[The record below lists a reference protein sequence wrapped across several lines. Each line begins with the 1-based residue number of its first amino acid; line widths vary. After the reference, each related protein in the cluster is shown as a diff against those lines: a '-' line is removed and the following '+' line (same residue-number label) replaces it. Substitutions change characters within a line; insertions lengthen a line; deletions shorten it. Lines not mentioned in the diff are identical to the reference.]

1 MFGYIRPL
9 ECELRVREQAE
20 YRGTYC
26 GLCKSIGI
34 RYGQIERLTLSY
46 DCAFLALVLALGLV
60 WSVVGQGGLQ
70 RASERAASHAIE
82 GAGAVD
88 GIRDLVLF

>member
-1 MFGYIRPL
+1 MREGKRRPSCL
-9 ECELRVREQAE
+9 AVDEAGQSSVE
-20 YRGTYC
+20 YALVLG
-26 GLCKSIGI
+26 
-34 RYGQIERLTLSY
+34 
-46 DCAFLALVLALGLV
+46 AFLALVLALGLV
-60 WSVVGQGGLQ
+60 WGVVGQGGLQ

>member
-1 MFGYIRPL
+1 MREGKRRPSCL
-9 ECELRVREQAE
+9 AVDEAGQSSVE
-20 YRGTYC
+20 YALVLG
-26 GLCKSIGI
+26 
-34 RYGQIERLTLSY
+34 
-46 DCAFLALVLALGLV
+46 AFLALVLALGLV
-60 WSVVGQGGLQ
+60 WSIVGQGGLQ

>member
-1 MFGYIRPL
+1 MREGKRRPSCL
-9 ECELRVREQAE
+9 AVDEAGQSSME
-20 YRGTYC
+20 YALVLG
-26 GLCKSIGI
+26 
-34 RYGQIERLTLSY
+34 
-46 DCAFLALVLALGLV
+46 AFLALVLALGLV

>member
-1 MFGYIRPL
+1 MRESKRRPSCL
-9 ECELRVREQAE
+9 AVDEAGQSSVE
-20 YRGTYC
+20 YALVLG
-26 GLCKSIGI
+26 
-34 RYGQIERLTLSY
+34 
-46 DCAFLALVLALGLV
+46 AFLALVLALGLV

-88 GIRDLVLF
+88 GVRDLVLF

>member
-1 MFGYIRPL
+1 MLG
-9 ECELRVREQAE
+9 
-20 YRGTYC
+20 
-26 GLCKSIGI
+26 
-34 RYGQIERLTLSY
+34 
-46 DCAFLALVLALGLV
+46 AFLALVLALGLV

>member
-1 MFGYIRPL
+1 MRESKGRPSCL
-9 ECELRVREQAE
+9 AGDEAGQSSVE
-20 YRGTYC
+20 YALVLG
-26 GLCKSIGI
+26 
-34 RYGQIERLTLSY
+34 
-46 DCAFLALVLALGLV
+46 AFLALVLALGLV

>member
-1 MFGYIRPL
+1 MREGKRRPSCL
-9 ECELRVREQAE
+9 AVDEAGQSSVE
-20 YRGTYC
+20 YALVLG
-26 GLCKSIGI
+26 
-34 RYGQIERLTLSY
+34 
-46 DCAFLALVLALGLV
+46 AFLALVLALGLV
-60 WSVVGQGGLQ
+60 WSVVGQGGPQ

>member
-1 MFGYIRPL
+1 M
-9 ECELRVREQAE
+9 REGKRRTSCLAVDEAGQSSVE
-20 YRGTYC
+20 YALVLG
-26 GLCKSIGI
+26 
-34 RYGQIERLTLSY
+34 
-46 DCAFLALVLALGLV
+46 AFLALVLALGLV

>member
-1 MFGYIRPL
+1 MRESKRRPSCL
-9 ECELRVREQAE
+9 AVDEVGQSSVE
-20 YRGTYC
+20 YALVLG
-26 GLCKSIGI
+26 
-34 RYGQIERLTLSY
+34 
-46 DCAFLALVLALGLV
+46 AFLALVLALGLV
-60 WSVVGQGGLQ
+60 WGVVGQGGLQ

>member
-1 MFGYIRPL
+1 MREIKRRPSCL
-9 ECELRVREQAE
+9 AVDEAGQSSVE
-20 YRGTYC
+20 YALVLG
-26 GLCKSIGI
+26 
-34 RYGQIERLTLSY
+34 
-46 DCAFLALVLALGLV
+46 AFLALVLALGLV

-82 GAGAVD
+82 GAGAFD

>member
-1 MFGYIRPL
+1 MREGKRRPSCL
-9 ECELRVREQAE
+9 VVDEAGQSSVE
-20 YRGTYC
+20 YALVLG
-26 GLCKSIGI
+26 
-34 RYGQIERLTLSY
+34 
-46 DCAFLALVLALGLV
+46 AFLALVLALGLV

-88 GIRDLVLF
+88 GICDLVLF

>member
-1 MFGYIRPL
+1 MREAKRRPSCL
-9 ECELRVREQAE
+9 AVDEAGQSSVE
-20 YRGTYC
+20 YALVLG
-26 GLCKSIGI
+26 
-34 RYGQIERLTLSY
+34 
-46 DCAFLALVLALGLV
+46 AFLALVLALGLV

>member
-1 MFGYIRPL
+1 MWEGKRRPSCL
-9 ECELRVREQAE
+9 AVDEAGQSSVE
-20 YRGTYC
+20 YALVLG
-26 GLCKSIGI
+26 
-34 RYGQIERLTLSY
+34 
-46 DCAFLALVLALGLV
+46 AFLALVLALGLV

>member
-1 MFGYIRPL
+1 MRESKRRPSCL
-9 ECELRVREQAE
+9 AADEAGQSSVE
-20 YRGTYC
+20 YALVLG
-26 GLCKSIGI
+26 S
-34 RYGQIERLTLSY
+34 
-46 DCAFLALVLALGLV
+46 FLALVLALGLV

>member
-1 MFGYIRPL
+1 MREGKRRPSCL
-9 ECELRVREQAE
+9 AVDEAGQSSVE
-20 YRGTYC
+20 YALVLG
-26 GLCKSIGI
+26 
-34 RYGQIERLTLSY
+34 
-46 DCAFLALVLALGLV
+46 AFLALVLALGLV

-70 RASERAASHAIE
+70 RASEREASHAIE

>member
-1 MFGYIRPL
+1 M
-9 ECELRVREQAE
+9 E
-20 YRGTYC
+20 YALVLG
-26 GLCKSIGI
+26 
-34 RYGQIERLTLSY
+34 
-46 DCAFLALVLALGLV
+46 AFLALVLALGLV

>member
-1 MFGYIRPL
+1 MEGFLCGRARGALAAWPWT
-9 ECELRVREQAE
+9 RRAGQSVE
-20 YRGTYC
+20 YALVLG
-26 GLCKSIGI
+26 
-34 RYGQIERLTLSY
+34 
-46 DCAFLALVLALGLV
+46 AFLALVLALGFV
-60 WSVVGQGGLQ
+60 WGVVGQGGLQ

>member
-1 MFGYIRPL
+1 MDEAGQSS
-9 ECELRVREQAE
+9 VE
-20 YRGTYC
+20 YALVLG
-26 GLCKSIGI
+26 
-34 RYGQIERLTLSY
+34 
-46 DCAFLALVLALGLV
+46 AFLALVLALGLV

>member
-1 MFGYIRPL
+1 MREGKRRPSCL
-9 ECELRVREQAE
+9 AVAE
-20 YRGTYC
+20 A
-26 GLCKSIGI
+26 
-34 RYGQIERLTLSY
+34 GQSSVEYALVLG
-46 DCAFLALVLALGLV
+46 AFLALVLALGLV

-82 GAGAVD
+82 GAGVVD

>member
-1 MFGYIRPL
+1 MRESKRRPSCL
-9 ECELRVREQAE
+9 AVDEAGQSSVE
-20 YRGTYC
+20 YALVLG
-26 GLCKSIGI
+26 
-34 RYGQIERLTLSY
+34 
-46 DCAFLALVLALGLV
+46 AFLALVLALGLV

-88 GIRDLVLF
+88 GIRDFVLF

>member
-1 MFGYIRPL
+1 MREGKRRPSCL
-9 ECELRVREQAE
+9 AVDEA
-20 YRGTYC
+20 
-26 GLCKSIGI
+26 
-34 RYGQIERLTLSY
+34 GQSSVEHALVLG
-46 DCAFLALVLALGLV
+46 AFLALVLALGLV

>member
-1 MFGYIRPL
+1 M
-9 ECELRVREQAE
+9 RESKRCPSCLAVDEAGQSSVE
-20 YRGTYC
+20 YALVLG
-26 GLCKSIGI
+26 
-34 RYGQIERLTLSY
+34 
-46 DCAFLALVLALGLV
+46 AFLALVLALGLV

-88 GIRDLVLF
+88 GIRDLALF

>member
-1 MFGYIRPL
+1 MQEGKRRPSCL
-9 ECELRVREQAE
+9 AVDEAGQSSVE
-20 YRGTYC
+20 YALVLG
-26 GLCKSIGI
+26 
-34 RYGQIERLTLSY
+34 
-46 DCAFLALVLALGLV
+46 AFLALVLALGLV

>member
-1 MFGYIRPL
+1 MREGKRRPSCL
-9 ECELRVREQAE
+9 AVDEAGQSSAE
-20 YRGTYC
+20 YALVLG
-26 GLCKSIGI
+26 
-34 RYGQIERLTLSY
+34 
-46 DCAFLALVLALGLV
+46 AFLALVLALGLV

>member
-1 MFGYIRPL
+1 MREGKRRPSCL
-9 ECELRVREQAE
+9 AVDEAGQSSVE
-20 YRGTYC
+20 YALVLG
-26 GLCKSIGI
+26 
-34 RYGQIERLTLSY
+34 
-46 DCAFLALVLALGLV
+46 AFLALVLALGLV
-60 WSVVGQGGLQ
+60 WSVVGHGGLQ

>member
-1 MFGYIRPL
+1 MREGKRRPSCL
-9 ECELRVREQAE
+9 AVDEAGQSSVE
-20 YRGTYC
+20 YALVLG
-26 GLCKSIGI
+26 
-34 RYGQIERLTLSY
+34 
-46 DCAFLALVLALGLV
+46 AFLALVLALGLV

-82 GAGAVD
+82 GAGAVE

>member
-1 MFGYIRPL
+1 MRESKRRPSCL
-9 ECELRVREQAE
+9 AVDEEGQSSVE
-20 YRGTYC
+20 YALVLG
-26 GLCKSIGI
+26 
-34 RYGQIERLTLSY
+34 
-46 DCAFLALVLALGLV
+46 AFLALVLALGLV

>member
-1 MFGYIRPL
+1 MRESKRRPSCL
-9 ECELRVREQAE
+9 AVDEAGQSSVE
-20 YRGTYC
+20 YALVLG
-26 GLCKSIGI
+26 
-34 RYGQIERLTLSY
+34 
-46 DCAFLALVLALGLV
+46 AFLALVFALGLV

-70 RASERAASHAIE
+70 HASERAASHAIE

>member
-1 MFGYIRPL
+1 MREGKRRPSCL
-9 ECELRVREQAE
+9 AVDEAGQSSVE
-20 YRGTYC
+20 YALVLG
-26 GLCKSIGI
+26 
-34 RYGQIERLTLSY
+34 
-46 DCAFLALVLALGLV
+46 AFLALVLALGLV
-60 WSVVGQGGLQ
+60 WSVVGQGRLQ

>member
-1 MFGYIRPL
+1 MREGKRRPSCL
-9 ECELRVREQAE
+9 AVDEAGQSSVE
-20 YRGTYC
+20 YALVLG
-26 GLCKSIGI
+26 
-34 RYGQIERLTLSY
+34 
-46 DCAFLALVLALGLV
+46 AFLALVLALGLV

-82 GAGAVD
+82 GAGAVG

>member
-1 MFGYIRPL
+1 MREGKRRPSRL
-9 ECELRVREQAE
+9 AVDEAGQSSVE
-20 YRGTYC
+20 YALVLG
-26 GLCKSIGI
+26 
-34 RYGQIERLTLSY
+34 
-46 DCAFLALVLALGLV
+46 AFLALVLALGLV

>member
-1 MFGYIRPL
+1 MREGKRRPSCL
-9 ECELRVREQAE
+9 AVDEAGQSSVE
-20 YRGTYC
+20 YALVLG
-26 GLCKSIGI
+26 
-34 RYGQIERLTLSY
+34 
-46 DCAFLALVLALGLV
+46 AFLALVLALGLV
-60 WSVVGQGGLQ
+60 WSVVGQGALQ

>member
-1 MFGYIRPL
+1 MREGKRRPSCL
-9 ECELRVREQAE
+9 AMDEAGQSSVE
-20 YRGTYC
+20 YALVLG
-26 GLCKSIGI
+26 
-34 RYGQIERLTLSY
+34 
-46 DCAFLALVLALGLV
+46 AFLALVLALGLV

>member
-1 MFGYIRPL
+1 M
-9 ECELRVREQAE
+9 RESKRRSSCLVVDEAGQSSVE
-20 YRGTYC
+20 YALVLG
-26 GLCKSIGI
+26 
-34 RYGQIERLTLSY
+34 
-46 DCAFLALVLALGLV
+46 AFLALVLALGLV

-88 GIRDLVLF
+88 GVRDLVLF